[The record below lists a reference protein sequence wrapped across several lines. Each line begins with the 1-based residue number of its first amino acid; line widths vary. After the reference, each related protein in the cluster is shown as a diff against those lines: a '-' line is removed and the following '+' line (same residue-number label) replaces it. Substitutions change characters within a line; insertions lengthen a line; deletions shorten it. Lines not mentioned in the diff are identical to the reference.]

1 MTNDIDSLMDSVYNE
16 GTTSITKEKVNIL
29 RIFMQRAFPDLSK
42 KAISDASALLAV
54 YCCLMTEGKHISV
67 NGHEM
72 DAEAFSKFFDAY
84 IQKTVN
90 EFQDLK
96 AVYDFYG
103 SALVVAMYV
112 YKYTHGLT
120 NKTMMFNKT
129 RAGDSSDRIAAAID
143 E

>member
-16 GTTSITKEKVNIL
+16 GTTAITKEKVNIL
-29 RIFMQRAFPDLSK
+29 RIFMQRAFPD
-42 KAISDASALLAV
+42 I
-54 YCCLMTEGKHISV
+54 EGKRISV

-84 IQKTVN
+84 IQKSVN